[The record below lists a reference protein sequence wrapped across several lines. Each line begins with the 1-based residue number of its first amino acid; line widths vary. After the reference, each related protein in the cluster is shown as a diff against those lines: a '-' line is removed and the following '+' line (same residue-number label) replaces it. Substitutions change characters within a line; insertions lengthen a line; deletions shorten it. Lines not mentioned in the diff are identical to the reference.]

1 MTVKIAALESKVKAK
16 KVKLTGYDDAENML
30 ADFTEQSRWK
40 KEQGTEAIVVGPR
53 NYDRLF
59 NYIFLTEDRPY
70 ELVIKEVADKD
81 PEDCMYLVSYDY
93 DGQEV
98 GRLEIRPSKVSSRY
112 AK

>member
-1 MTVKIAALESKVKAK
+1 MTVKIAALESKVKTK
-16 KVKLTGYDDAENML
+16 RIKITGYDDAENIL
-30 ADFTEQSRWK
+30 VDFTEQSRWK
-40 KEQGTEAIVVGPR
+40 KEQGKEAIVVCPR

-81 PEDCMYLVSYDY
+81 LEDSMCLVSYDY
-93 DGQEV
+93 DGHEV

-112 AK
+112 VK